1 MEVDAIAGN
10 LRVEVKSGKKR
21 GRCPRG
27 VRVLSGHEVP
37 EFLNGIT

>member
-21 GRCPRG
+21 GRYPRN
-27 VRVLSGHEVP
+27 VRVLKGSEVP
-37 EFLNGIT
+37 EFLYSIT